1 MQQIKNSGNME
12 AALAQFLQNNPN
24 TAMIANILNSG
35 NSLESIARQ
44 MAQSGGIDIM
54 QLVKN
59 LSGGI

>member
-1 MQQIKNSGNME
+1 ME
-12 AALAQFLQNNPN
+12 ATLAQFLQNNPN

-35 NSLESIARQ
+35 NNLESIARQ

>member
-35 NSLESIARQ
+35 NSLEGIARQ
-44 MAQSGGIDIM
+44 MAQTSNVDINDVING
-54 QLVKN
+54 L
-59 LSGGI
+59 LHI

>member
-1 MQQIKNSGNME
+1 ME